1 MKPGSGGDLLAGLW
15 ALVVIALLLGCA
27 VSALGVLIFR

>member
-1 MKPGSGGDLLAGLW
+1 MRPDNSGDLIAGLW

-27 VSALGVLIFR
+27 VSALGILIAR